1 MLGALPR
8 EIIEVTQEAGKAV
21 ERTTI
26 GFVEEDQRA
35 KRWKTSKPGLPRAL
49 PQGDY
54 IFCEFRTLQLPGVEL
69 NPPAGRALEIMHKL
83 ASDPGIVAIMKEHR
97 WRVGVMTEMA
107 PLGYVGISPKCIL
120 GFNKNQGEEIS
131 LRLRTDDLKGFRKYA
146 SIKQTLLH
154 ELAHMVH
161 SEHDAHFHALNK
173 QLNEEAVSLDWTK
186 SGGQSLDGFKSAYDS
201 EEEEDITDAGGVFT
215 RGGHKLGGSKE
226 HTQLGARSAAALA
239 ALLRLSNCKESDQS
253 EGVEVSVRAEGNEM
267 GSPSESG
274 LASKEEP
281 HFDHRANKEPHH
293 DILQGLEVDST
304 GAKSS
309 DGLMETMQDLSP
321 SSCLQMGNMAC
332 EQESSFQANY
342 SSGCESS
349 TSAEI
354 ESGIADPE
362 LTTSPVV
369 SCDGEE
375 ACGIPV
381 LTPGRLQLDR
391 GIENIEQFEGE
402 IERSLEEDS
411 SLKLLQES
419 SEKVCQKIN
428 DALLK
433 LKAEASPLEAA
444 ATIQSLY
451 KILRNLIEHPN
462 EEKFK
467 RLRKANAAFKKRI
480 AKFEGAIEVLQAI
493 GFSEEAVLD
502 STEDYLVLKRN
513 DPVLLWLAQSS
524 LEASIA

>member
-161 SEHDAHFHALNK
+161 SEHDAHFRALNK

-253 EGVEVSVRAEGNEM
+253 EGVEVSVRAEGKEM

-281 HFDHRANKEPHH
+281 HLDHRANKEPHH

-321 SSCLQMGNMAC
+321 SSCSRMGNMAC
-332 EQESSFQANY
+332 
-342 SSGCESS
+342 
-349 TSAEI
+349 
-354 ESGIADPE
+354 IADPE
-362 LTTSPVV
+362 LTTPPVV

-419 SEKVCQKIN
+419 SEKICQKIN

-467 RLRKANAAFKKRI
+467 RLRKANAAFKNRI